1 VLSAIVSSL
10 HVLAVATALGAVF
23 VRGRALKRP
32 LDPAGLRLLFAADNA
47 WGLAALVLLLTG
59 VLRAFAGLEKG
70 TAFYVASSLFWV
82 KVGLFV
88 LVVALEVRPM
98 LTLIRWRRQL
108 GHGGTPETSA
118 ARVLYHLNH
127 VELAVAV
134 LIVFVAS
141 FMAKGFGLR

>member
-23 VRGRALKRP
+23 ARGRALKRP
-32 LDPAGLRLLFAADNA
+32 LDAAGFRTLFAADNA

-59 VLRAFAGLEKG
+59 VLRAFAGLDKG
-70 TAFYVASSLFWV
+70 TAFYVASPLFWV
-82 KVGLFV
+82 KIGLFV

-98 LTLIRWRRQL
+98 LTFLRWRRQL
-108 GHGGTPETSA
+108 GHGGAPDTSG
-118 ARVLYHLNH
+118 ARALYHLNH
-127 VELAVAV
+127 AELALAV

-141 FMAKGFGLR
+141 FMARGFGAR

>member
-1 VLSAIVSSL
+1 
-10 HVLAVATALGAVF
+10 
-23 VRGRALKRP
+23 
-32 LDPAGLRLLFAADNA
+32 
-47 WGLAALVLLLTG
+47 
-59 VLRAFAGLEKG
+59 
-70 TAFYVASSLFWV
+70 
-82 KVGLFV
+82 
-88 LVVALEVRPM
+88 M